1 VNQQCDS
8 SKEGS
13 IILLFVVL
21 KTQTHKDKQGTHT
34 HRVAT
39 QQCKTNKIQLTG
51 HTGTKGPIGLQD
63 RK

>member
-1 VNQQCDS
+1 M
-8 SKEGS
+8 
-13 IILLFVVL
+13 VL
-21 KTQTHKDKQGTHT
+21 KDTDIQGQARYTHT
-34 HRVAT
+34 HKVAT